1 MSGDGNNNNN
11 NGDVRFY
18 FQDGKLRT
26 LGEDGLVTIVR
37 KYTLI
42 LTPQ

>member
-1 MSGDGNNNNN
+1 MVIIIKIIMVMFAFIFRMGNY
-11 NGDVRFY
+11 V
-18 FQDGKLRT
+18 T
-26 LGEDGLVTIVR
+26 GEDGLVTIVR